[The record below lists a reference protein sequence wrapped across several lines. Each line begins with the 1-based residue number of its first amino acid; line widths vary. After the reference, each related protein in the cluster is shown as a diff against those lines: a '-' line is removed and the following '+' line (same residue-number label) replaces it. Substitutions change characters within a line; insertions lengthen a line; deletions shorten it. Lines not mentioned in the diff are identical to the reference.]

1 MVAFWR
7 QAGLSYVRYSQI
19 CAQAV
24 RSSLKPQYQAGAKK
38 AQDATVK
45 VIKSKQ

>member
-1 MVAFWR
+1 MVAFLR

-24 RSSLKPQYQAGAKK
+24 RASLKPQYQTDGKK
-38 AQDATVK
+38 AGDATVK
-45 VIKSKQ
+45 VNKSKQ